1 MKLVLLEPRV
11 TSLVVSTIGFLEPRV
26 AIVFMAGLSV
36 RRFLER
42 TAIVSV
48 PIRPPQLQ
56 LESVVGYLLLRLKL
70 LILLVLVVLDQD
82 GSFTLWVPQ
91 GILKYLLMA
100 VVLAVLGEGKL
111 GDGLEVVTFTIFK
124 LLFPHDSHVHLRVR
138 IWWLLLTRKRQ
149 RYEVFLS

>member
-1 MKLVLLEPRV
+1 
-11 TSLVVSTIGFLEPRV
+11 
-26 AIVFMAGLSV
+26 MAGLSV

-124 LLFPHDSHVHLRVR
+124 LLFPHDSHVYLRVR
-138 IWWLLLTRKRQ
+138 IL
-149 RYEVFLS
+149 